1 MSVNFDLKLVID
13 SFKQS
18 LAEASNATKNF
29 SNSANKEFKDTQKG
43 MDGVGKSAD
52 SAGISIG
59 GMSLAF
65 IGAEAATAIFS
76 SALNVV
82 KNTISGSIS
91 AYLEAEASL
100 KGLQQ
105 ALNATGDSSKE
116 TEQDIVDFA
125 NALSLVTT
133 AENDAIVK
141 NIGLAL
147 NLGLTVEQAKKV
159 TKAALDMG
167 VALGGDLTTNTEA
180 LVKSLNQ
187 GLLPKSMA
195 NLS

>member
-1 MSVNFDLKLVID
+1 MV
-13 SFKQS
+13 
-18 LAEASNATKNF
+18 
-29 SNSANKEFKDTQKG
+29 
-43 MDGVGKSAD
+43 GVGKSAD